1 MNKEPPRKILLC
13 APSNA
18 AIDEVASRVRSLRNR
33 TPVKVVRVG
42 ADKTMNV
49 SVKDISLDYLV
60 DQKLTSQQAP
70 SDDAG
75 KEIQVLRREID
86 STKQQKQQRQEE
98 LFQIHNNTA
107 RTLAL
112 ESEIKKLNSLRMTLT
127 QQFDRLRDKQ
137 QSDYRTLDAT
147 RRKYRAD
154 VLFEADVICSTLSGA
169 GHEILEQFDFDMV
182 IIDEAAQAIEL
193 STLIPLKYRCKSCIM
208 VGGKHRFIRLVLSTE
223 ITSDPQQLPPTVLSL
238 EVCTQNNVSFVTVL
252 MRSVFQAS
260 RHQYHQS
267 FFVRL
272 QKHQPEAVHL
282 LR

>member
-18 AIDEVASRVRSLRNR
+18 AIDEVASRVRGLRNR

-75 KEIQVLRREID
+75 KQL
-86 STKQQKQQRQEE
+86 KHQRQEE

-208 VGGKHRFIRLVLSTE
+208 VGGKHQFI
-223 ITSDPQQLPPTVLSL
+223 
-238 EVCTQNNVSFVTVL
+238 
-252 MRSVFQAS
+252 
-260 RHQYHQS
+260 
-267 FFVRL
+267 
-272 QKHQPEAVHL
+272 
-282 LR
+282 